1 MVLFYFFNT
10 QIPRV
15 LFILVSQAPLSSN
28 FQELASKKKERKQL
42 NLFYLHYDNN
52 LQSIIMS
59 EDFSF
64 FFPLRVLTSF
74 LLNHPQIDK
83 YHVLF
88 RLKRKALRIQSPS
101 NHSSY
106 TTDSLVL

>member
-1 MVLFYFFNT
+1 MAVGDVTGHLHVEYFPTGFILFFNT

-15 LFILVSQAPLSSN
+15 LFILVSQTPFSYN
-28 FQELASKKKERKQL
+28 FQELSSLRKKERKQL
-42 NLFYLHYDNN
+42 NLFYLHYDDN

-88 RLKRKALRIQSPS
+88 R
-101 NHSSY
+101 
-106 TTDSLVL
+106 